1 MHVFASLPTE
11 TIYPKQKTRKGL
23 YVHLG
28 DHNLFETMT
37 NLHFVLMSGEMEY
50 TY

>member
-28 DHNLFETMT
+28 DHNLFETIT
-37 NLHFVLMSGEMEY
+37 NLPLVLRSGEMEY
-50 TY
+50 MY